1 VRFTSCVLSPTTYP
15 FLPLLV
21 PFISF
26 RLSERN
32 EEVNNHKSK
41 VQELLNNAAIRYLQ
55 NKTSENYMVA
65 SANVAIL
72 QCLAKLINVPK
83 HESPKDISEDDN
95 SIHEAIKFARS
106 FLEGKSDLLGNE
118 ITILHNIWLRNGL
131 KLNRKVQAVIAKYY
145 NCEIKILPIANNNVN
160 ASKLKKKLQK
170 LDRSRRF
177 TEEFRKAV
185 FYNICP
191 QDILLTSG
199 FYVEMA
205 WREPFIENLTT
216 KGTFHISEAERIE
229 VEMMVQ
235 RSGLAC
241 VTCDNMIN
249 ATVLQLP
256 LTAHNMCMLVYLPH
270 DKTKGLEDISKN
282 LTPEDFEML
291 VTQLTQSKPKPVYV
305 TLPKFS
311 LKQSGI
317 MPATF
322 SETEDTLESD
332 TNLAPGCKIFQTSTL
347 TISEY
352 GLNTSKTGQSE
363 ATMTGPAVHDGI
375 KWTHFKATSP
385 FLFMLVDTE
394 YQLIFLV
401 GKVAR
406 PGELKEV
413 KSIIKKNRNWC
424 CI

>member
-1 VRFTSCVLSPTTYP
+1 M
-15 FLPLLV
+15 
-21 PFISF
+21 
-26 RLSERN
+26 
-32 EEVNNHKSK
+32 H
-41 VQELLNNAAIRYLQ
+41 YLQ

-72 QCLAKLINVPK
+72 QCLAILINGPK

-118 ITILHNIWLRNGL
+118 ITILYNIWLRNGL
-131 KLNRKVQAVIAKYY
+131 KLNRKVPAIIAKYY
-145 NCEIKILPIANNNVN
+145 NCEMKILPIANNNVN

-170 LDRSRRF
+170 SDRSGRF
-177 TEEFRKAV
+177 TEEFRRAA

-191 QDILLTSG
+191 QDILVTSG

-216 KGTFHISEAERIE
+216 KGTFHISESERIE

-235 RSGLAC
+235 RSGLVC
-241 VTCDNMIN
+241 VTCDSIN

-256 LTAHNMCMLVYLPH
+256 LTAHNMCMLVYLPY
-270 DKTKGLEDISKN
+270 DKTKGLDDISKHF
-282 LTPEDFEML
+282 TPGNFEIL
-291 VTQLTQSKPKPVYV
+291 VRKLTQSKPKPVYV

-322 SETEDTLESD
+322 SETEDTLESN
-332 TNLAPGCKIFQTSTL
+332 TIVAPGCKIFQTSTL

-352 GLNTSKTGQSE
+352 GLNTTKTGQSE

-375 KWTHFKATSP
+375 KWTQFTATSP

-394 YQLIFLV
+394 YKLIFLV

-413 KSIIKKNRNWC
+413 KSKIKKNRNWC